1 MADGSVVENIQFS
14 LEVVDLDEDIEMTDG
29 LFCNEDVEEDCVV
42 PEEEISSFDF
52 DLSIKFRSPFSF
64 TFLNLIPVL
73 KLRPSFILFPKLLNL
88 STTLPIYKVYS
99 ATFS

>member
-29 LFCNEDVEEDCVV
+29 LFCNEDVEEDSVV

-52 DLSIKFRSPFSF
+52 SSFDLPFLLP
-64 TFLNLIPVL
+64 FLI
-73 KLRPSFILFPKLLNL
+73 
-88 STTLPIYKVYS
+88 
-99 ATFS
+99 